1 MATILETLREIGLV
15 PVITIDRT
23 QDAVPLAQALLDGDI
38 ACVEVTFRTAAAADA
53 IHLMSTVSQGLLVGA
68 GTVLTVQQ
76 AEQAAQ
82 AGARYIVS
90 PGFDP
95 SVVDW
100 CQTHNMA
107 VLPGVATPTEIM
119 MALAKGL
126 TLLKFFPAEVVG
138 GARMLD
144 MLYAPFAD
152 VRFVPTGG
160 ITTQNLARYLALP
173 NVVAG
178 GGSWMA
184 TKSMIADHK
193 FAEITRVSRA
203 ARALVRQVRGE
214 REGRQ

>member
-1 MATILETLREIGLV
+1 MTMIFRVLSQIGLV
-15 PVITIDRT
+15 PVITIDEPY
-23 QDAVPLAQALLDGDI
+23 DAAPLAQALLDGDI
-38 ACVEVTFRTAAAADA
+38 ACVEVTFRTAAAAEA
-53 IHLMSTVSQGLLVGA
+53 IHLMSTECHGMLIGA

-76 AEQAAQ
+76 AEHAEQ

-100 CQTHNMA
+100 CQAHDMP

-138 GARMLD
+138 GARMLET
-144 MLYAPFAD
+144 LYAPYSD
-152 VRFVPTGG
+152 VSFVPTGG
-160 ITTQNLARYLALP
+160 ITTQNLAQYLALP
-173 NVVAG
+173 NVIAC

-193 FAEITRVSRA
+193 FDEI
-203 ARALVRQVRGE
+203 ARTALEARKIVRRVRGE
-214 REGRQ
+214 REVDR